1 MSGVG
6 RRKEALR
13 WLGFYSQLFSA
24 GGGKTGLRAEAGFK
38 LHSRQTTGHFGCKQG
53 APSCSLS
60 ALGVHGFP
68 SLGQDLCKTPSP
80 AGSLPSES
88 HGFLHGT

>member
-1 MSGVG
+1 MPGMG
-6 RRKEALR
+6 RREEALR
-13 WLGFYSQLFSA
+13 LLGCYSQLFSA
-24 GGGKTGLRAEAGFK
+24 GGGKAGLRAEAGFK

-60 ALGVHGFP
+60 ALRVHVFP

-80 AGSLPSES
+80 AGSLPSGS
-88 HGFLHGT
+88 HGFPHGT